1 MPLVSPLLA
10 AQILA
15 AFQKQSAAAAS
26 DGYSV
31 AEAQL
36 QLAQDLATAI
46 DSYIR
51 SATIIVPPGQVVTTA
66 GTPVAQ
72 TGATVTPSVPAIIT

>member
-15 AFQKQSAAAAS
+15 AFQKQSAAAAT

-31 AEAQL
+31 AQAQL

-51 SATIIVPPGQVVTTA
+51 SATVIVPPGQAVATA
-66 GTPVAQ
+66 GTPLAQ
-72 TGATVTPSVPAIIT
+72 TGATVAPSLPAIIT